1 MSVFPVLIIIVLLA
15 TIVKLIS
22 KNKKLEDDYHS
33 LIVDVQS
40 TKNIETKKDYQE
52 RVFVTKLKNHTIHT
66 DMDDSRFYT
75 VQENN

>member
-22 KNKKLEDDYHS
+22 KNKKLEEDYHS

-40 TKNIETKKDYQE
+40 TKNIETKY
-52 RVFVTKLKNHTIHT
+52 I
-66 DMDDSRFYT
+66 SCW
-75 VQENN
+75 